1 MTVAGVATGALASA
15 MGYGFFVLTI
25 LLIVQLWFL
34 RRKIKAAMGVS
45 SAVATKYT
53 LPTFLLVVF
62 ATVGSYVFSLEACD
76 SSGRSCKPVFF
87 ERLYTPPQL
96 QPPTRSL

>member
-1 MTVAGVATGALASA
+1 MTIAGVAIGALASA
-15 MGYGFFVLTI
+15 VGYGFFVLTI
-25 LLIVQLWFL
+25 LLIAQLWFL
-34 RRKIKAAMGVS
+34 RRKIKLTTGATW
-45 SAVATKYT
+45 AVATKYT

-76 SSGRSCKPVFF
+76 SGGRSCKPVFF

-96 QPPTRSL
+96 QPPTR